1 MRPALCVSYKQEI
14 LRGVHSDS
22 DRYMLA
28 LYTGAD
34 VVSEF
39 TKTYATR
46 GEVAGTGYRAGGKQL
61 QNMRVVQD
69 GSAVVLTFDDITW
82 ADATIQ
88 NVVCGL
94 IYNASK
100 QNKAVGVIVLAQKSS
115 STNGPF
121 TIYFP
126 EASAAEGVF
135 VFD

>member
-1 MRPALCVSYKQEI
+1 MRPALCVSYKEEI

-34 VVSEF
+34 AISEF
-39 TKTYATR
+39 TKAYVSR
-46 GEVAGTGYRAGGKQL
+46 GEAVGTGYRAGGKQL
-61 QNMRVVQD
+61 QNMRVEQD
-69 GSAVVLTFDDITW
+69 GSSVVLTFDDITW
-82 ADATIQ
+82 SDATLK
-88 NVVCGL
+88 NVCCGL

-100 QNKAVGVIVLAQKSS
+100 QNKAVGVLVLMQTSS

-126 EASAAEGVF
+126 EANASEGVF
-135 VFD
+135 VLD